1 MNETKNKLQLSSPE
15 PSERLLKIFEFLKTY
30 LDLRYPHVRDVS
42 QQMRVLWLNDL
53 AQHPAIEIFHPNGDA
68 DQESEDE
75 SDIVLRITRPGL
87 THCPTPPAAI
97 ADWLKPGWQEI
108 DAHAEVLP
116 TRPAREKN
124 EPVIIERFEDV
135 PQRPAAFRKWQEER
149 AEWQQMEQPARQA
162 LAVFQ
167 SVYEWF
173 GIHEREAEQIE
184 LLVGDCCS
192 DWNWNFIRK
201 RTTRNLSSASASS
214 RRSSMLNSC
223 ACFQRQITSRL
234 HNAWMN

>member
-30 LDLRYPHVRDVS
+30 LDLRYPHVRDIS

-53 AQHPAIEIFHPNGDA
+53 AQHEAIEIFHPNGDPE
-68 DQESEDE
+68 QESEDE

-149 AEWQQMEQPARQA
+149 AEWQQKEQPARQA
-162 LAVFQ
+162 LAMFQ

-184 LLVGDCCS
+184 LLVGDGLLHCPDETGVFNHHVLLQRLELEFYPEKDDAICLPQA
-192 DWNWNFIRK
+192 RATA
-201 RTTRNLSSASASS
+201 RTV
-214 RRSSMLNSC
+214 C
-223 ACFQRQITSRL
+223 
-234 HNAWMN
+234 